1 MLHFNLIAI
10 AAGVVSGLL
19 QGALALPAAGGLLL
33 AYIAPLPLF
42 MAGLGLGV
50 RGAVI
55 AVLVAGDCHLP
66 SGPVVA

>member
-42 MAGLGLGV
+42 MAGLGLWGCEV
-50 RGAVI
+50 
-55 AVLVAGDCHLP
+55 P
-66 SGPVVA
+66 SSPFWWPVV